1 MKAKLFE
8 VLERRFREMFHA
20 KPDIEMDE
28 IPMWVTHE
36 TDGELLYTSWAEAE
50 AVLRE
55 LDTLSVVGAL
65 MRRMQSKY
73 GTLDN
78 EIETFEDPCLLVQT
92 LAIELCDDL
101 VWRLFENQM
110 DTTGTIPPEAW
121 EYMQVTF
128 DQAITE
134 TNLFE
139 NLWSN
144 L

>member
-1 MKAKLFE
+1 MRAGRSL
-8 VLERRFREMFHA
+8 
-20 KPDIEMDE
+20 
-28 IPMWVTHE
+28 
-36 TDGELLYTSWAEAE
+36 

-78 EIETFEDPCLLVQT
+78 DIETFENPCRLVQT
-92 LAIELCDDL
+92 IALEMCEDL
-101 VWRLFENQM
+101 VWKLYSNQM
-110 DTTGTIPPEAW
+110 DNEGTIPPEAW
-121 EYMQVTF
+121 EYLQSTF

-139 NLWSN
+139 SLWRNL
-144 L
+144 

>member
-8 VLERRFREMFHA
+8 VLERRFREMFNV

-28 IPMWVTHE
+28 IHLWVTRE
-36 TDGELLYTSWAEAE
+36 TDGKLLYTSWAEAE

-78 EIETFEDPCLLVQT
+78 DIETFEDPCLLVQT

-110 DTTGTIPPEAW
+110 CDVGAIPPEAW
-121 EYMQVTF
+121 EYMQATF
-128 DQAITE
+128 DRSVEE